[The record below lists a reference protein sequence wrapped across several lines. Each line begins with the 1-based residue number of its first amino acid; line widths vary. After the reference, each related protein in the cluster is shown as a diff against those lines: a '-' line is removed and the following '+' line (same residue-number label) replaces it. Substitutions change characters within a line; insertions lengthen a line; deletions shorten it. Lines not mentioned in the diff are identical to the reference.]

1 MPSTDRPRA
10 RPRLRRAHR
19 DGVAEAAAAP
29 GGPLPG
35 QLVLPGCDVAPTR
48 GRETAERHRV
58 TAGPGGAPAA
68 AAAAGAGAGGCGGR
82 RAPAPAPARRS
93 VVSEDG
99 AGPQVV
105 GDRGVRR
112 SVVSPGVIRVVE

>member
-19 DGVAEAAAAP
+19 DGVAEAASAP
-29 GGPLPG
+29 GS
-35 QLVLPGCDVAPTR
+35 DVAPTR
-48 GRETAERHRV
+48 GREAAERHRV